1 MKRLAAWWFS
11 PAPAE
16 RLAAVRI
23 LVGGFAL
30 VYLAAQLPLLLGYA
44 SHAPR
49 DFKPLG
55 VTRILD
61 APVPPFVHLIAVV
74 SCLCLALLFVAGRW
88 YRVAAPLFA
97 IALLWVLTYRNSWAM
112 PFHTENLLVLHVI
125 VLALSPAAAAWSWD
139 AGTDGAPARPTTPHQ
154 RFGWPLRL
162 MAVVT
167 CATYLLAGIAKLRMA
182 GLDWAGGDYLRDQ
195 IAVDNL
201 RKILLGSPP
210 SPLATPLLAH
220 RWVFTVFA
228 LLTLAIELGA
238 PLALLGGRTAALW
251 AVAAWSF
258 HVGVLALMFIVFP
271 YPLAG
276 VAFTPLFA
284 AERPIEWLRTRRA
297 RRARARTA
305 AP

>member
-1 MKRLAAWWFS
+1 MTRLADWWFA

-16 RLAAVRI
+16 RLAAVRL

-30 VYLAAQLPLLLGYA
+30 IYCAAQLPLLLGYA

-49 DFKPLG
+49 DFQPLG

-88 YRVAAPLFA
+88 YRAVGPLFA

-112 PFHTENLLVLHVI
+112 PFHTENLMVLHVI
-125 VLALSPAAAAWSWD
+125 VLAVSPAAAAWSWD
-139 AGTDGAPARPTTPHQ
+139 AGTAGAPAPAPHE

-162 MAVVT
+162 MAALT

-210 SPLATPLLAH
+210 SPLATSLLEH
-220 RWVFTVFA
+220 RWVFTLLAF
-228 LLTLAIELGA
+228 LTLAIELGA

-251 AVAAWSF
+251 AIAAWSF

-276 VAFTPLFA
+276 VAFAPLFA
-284 AERPIEWLRTRRA
+284 AERPLRWLRTIRA